1 MDKLITDI
9 AQIQTGI
16 YEKPKL
22 MGEVFYVQARHFDSN
37 RNFIDTVKPDLPNEA
52 KLQKHFLQIG
62 DVLVAAKGYD
72 HFAVDYKGKIKPAVA
87 SSMFIILRLFD
98 TSKILPE
105 FLAWFINQA
114 NTQNILGE
122 SSKGTALPSITK
134 SDIGNLKITIPT
146 IKKQKAILAIQALL
160 KKEDAIRMKI
170 KNLRAL
176 QIQHLIL
183 KEINKK

>member
-114 NTQNILGE
+114 NTQ
-122 SSKGTALPSITK
+122 

-183 KEINKK
+183 NEINKK